1 MRQLLYAALLAPL
14 LSVTA
19 LAAGTAQAAPVPV
32 SVAPEARPAG
42 LLHPAQYYAPPPPRW
57 HGPPPH
63 RWRPPP
69 PPRHW
74 HRPPPPPPHWR
85 RPPPPRYGY
94 APPPRHY
101 WR

>member
-1 MRQLLYAALLAPL
+1 MRKLLYAALLAPL

-19 LAAGTAQAAPVPV
+19 LAAGEAQAAPAPV
-32 SVAPEARPAG
+32 TVAPEAWPAG
-42 LLHPAQYYAPPPPRW
+42 LLHPVQYYYAPPPPRW
-57 HGPPPH
+57 HGPPPR
-63 RWRPPP
+63 RWHP

-74 HRPPPPPPHWR
+74 HRPPPPPPHWH

>member
-1 MRQLLYAALLAPL
+1 MRKLLYAALLAPL

-19 LAAGTAQAAPVPV
+19 LAAGPAQAAPVPV

-57 HGPPPH
+57 HGPPPR
-63 RWRPPP
+63 RWRP

-74 HRPPPPPPHWR
+74 HRPPPPPPHWH

>member
-42 LLHPAQYYAPPPPRW
+42 LLHPVQYYYAPPPPRW
-57 HGPPPH
+57 HGPPPR
-63 RWRPPP
+63 RWRP

-74 HRPPPPPPHWR
+74 HRPPPPPPHWH

>member
-1 MRQLLYAALLAPL
+1 MRKLLYAALLAPL

-19 LAAGTAQAAPVPV
+19 LAAGEAQAAPAPV
-32 SVAPEARPAG
+32 TVAPEAWPAG
-42 LLHPAQYYAPPPPRW
+42 LLHPVQYYYAPPPPRW
-57 HGPPPH
+57 HGPPPR
-63 RWRPPP
+63 RWRP

-74 HRPPPPPPHWR
+74 HRPPSAAPALH